1 MICQSSPGSILDILE
16 KRGWAIF
23 IECAMTDFGFFE
35 IRIILTSQG
44 IDKSSDIIDI
54 VMQTIELIRDKGT
67 KKQYFVESF

>member
-1 MICQSSPGSILDILE
+1 MICQSSPGSILDILK

-23 IECAMTDFGFFE
+23 IECATTDFGFFE

-54 VMQTIELIRDKGT
+54 VMQTIELIRDKCT